1 LQRNYR
7 DPLHNIIS
15 LDESNREDRL
25 LVDLIDSAE
34 FQRLRRIKQLGLA
47 MFTYQGAE
55 HSRFTHSLGVMH
67 LMTRTLDQL
76 SLEKQIGQEERL
88 VGRAGALLHDLG
100 HGPFSHLIEK
110 VFGLKHEEWTRRI
123 VLDGATEVNQML
135 GAYDAQLAPRVASLY
150 SHEYQPA
157 FIVQLVSSQL
167 DCDRMDYLLRDSM
180 MTGVKYGIYDLEW
193 VLHALKIDDGSGHIY
208 VESKGLHAVEEYL
221 QARYYMFRQ
230 VYFHRT
236 LRSAE
241 ALLTSALTR
250 ARELAASGDE
260 LVTVHGA
267 VFRKMLLGEPATTAE
282 FLELDDTDLVFN
294 LKQWAYERD
303 PILSDL
309 ARRFIN
315 RRLFK
320 ASDLE
325 MAGGLIPEF
334 VDRAAAVVSR
344 FGLDP
349 RYYLILDKASDVPYY
364 GYYLPGRPEPGGQIY
379 VEAAGPQS
387 EIKEISEVSA
397 VVRGMKG
404 YKIERICYPA
414 ELSGEI
420 GSLLT
425 ELSRAESGRGIIQP
439 GSSRS

>member
-1 LQRNYR
+1 VTLPQRNYR

-15 LDESNREDRL
+15 LNESAPEDRI
-25 LVDLIDSAE
+25 LVELIDSAE

-67 LMTRTLDQL
+67 LMTRALNQL
-76 SLEKQIGQEERL
+76 GIEHQIGPRERL
-88 VGRAGALLHDLG
+88 VGRTSALLHDLG

-123 VLDGATEVNQML
+123 VLDTSTEVNRIL
-135 GAYDAQLAPRVASLY
+135 AAYDVSLPDELASVY
-150 SHEYQPA
+150 THEYSPA

-180 MTGVKYGIYDLEW
+180 MTGVKYGVYDLEW
-193 VLHALKIDDGSGHIY
+193 VLHALKIDDSSGRIY
-208 VESKGLHAVEEYL
+208 VESKGLHAIEEYL

-250 ARELAASGDE
+250 ARELAGADRS
-260 LVTVHGA
+260 VTVHGE

-282 FLELDDTDLVFN
+282 YLQLDDTDLVFN
-294 LKQWAYERD
+294 LKQWVYEQD

-309 ARRFIN
+309 ARRFVN

-320 ASDLE
+320 ASDLD
-325 MAGGLIPEF
+325 MTDGLVPALL
-334 VDRAAAVVSR
+334 DRAADIVR
-344 FGLDP
+344 GYGLDP
-349 RYYLILDKASDVPYY
+349 RYYLILDKASDIPYY
-364 GYYLPGRPEPGGQIY
+364 GYYLPGRHEPGGQIF
-379 VEAAGPQS
+379 VETAGPQR
-387 EIKEISEVSA
+387 EIKEIGDVSA
-397 VVRGMKG
+397 AVRGMKG

-414 ELSGEI
+414 ELSGQI
-420 GSLLT
+420 CALLS
-425 ELSRAESGRGIIQP
+425 EYSQQP
-439 GSSRS
+439 SW